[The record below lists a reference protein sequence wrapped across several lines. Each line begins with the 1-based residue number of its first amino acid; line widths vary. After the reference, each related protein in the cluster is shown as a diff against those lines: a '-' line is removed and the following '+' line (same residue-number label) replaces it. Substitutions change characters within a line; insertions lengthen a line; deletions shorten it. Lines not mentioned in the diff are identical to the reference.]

1 VTRQQ
6 INTYQ
11 NQKNVNIT
19 NQETENIKA
28 AGLATIMRINAN
40 ATAQATQIF
49 NKGYAQIAA

>member
-1 VTRQQ
+1 MTRQQ